1 MLQLELEVGRCCPRK
16 TATPCLAGTRGAFA
30 SVVGTGS
37 ECWWCLVG
45 ACRLSVGRRLTRQ
58 RCTCCCAQ
66 RPRRRV
72 VEGVHVS
79 GARGAHCRDALPQP
93 RQDESRYP
101 ARASPPPRTCVRWP
115 LASGV
120 RRCHDDGE
128 MMMMIVVMRDRPRS
142 SCARAPTFSKSSQRR
157 CRTSRSSRT
166 TSSASRCRS
175 FSASESSASNARVLR
190 AQAFPANLKGWC
202 ARSVLSA
209 ASARRGPWP

>member
-1 MLQLELEVGRCCPRK
+1 
-16 TATPCLAGTRGAFA
+16 
-30 SVVGTGS
+30 
-37 ECWWCLVG
+37 
-45 ACRLSVGRRLTRQ
+45 
-58 RCTCCCAQ
+58 
-66 RPRRRV
+66 
-72 VEGVHVS
+72 
-79 GARGAHCRDALPQP
+79 
-93 RQDESRYP
+93 
-101 ARASPPPRTCVRWP
+101 
-115 LASGV
+115 
-120 RRCHDDGE
+120 
-128 MMMMIVVMRDRPRS
+128 MRDRPRS